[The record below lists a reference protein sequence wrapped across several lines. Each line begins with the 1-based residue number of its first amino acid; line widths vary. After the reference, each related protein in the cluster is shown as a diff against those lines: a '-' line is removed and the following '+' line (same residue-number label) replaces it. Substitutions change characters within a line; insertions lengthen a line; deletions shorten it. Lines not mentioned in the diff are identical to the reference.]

1 MSSWIAYSLVRLGI
15 FGAVFLL
22 LYAVGIT
29 WWVSLIFAT
38 VVSLA
43 ASYIFLRNWREQMAQ
58 SLSARADSL
67 DKAPHPDEAAEDE
80 D

>member
-58 SLSARADSL
+58 SLSARADSPN
-67 DKAPHPDEAAEDE
+67 KAPHPDEAAEDE

>member
-43 ASYIFLRNWREQMAQ
+43 ASYIFLRNWREQMAR
-58 SLSARADSL
+58 SLSARAQ
-67 DKAPHPDEAAEDE
+67 AGNTTPHPDEVAEAQD
-80 D
+80 

>member
-22 LYAVGIT
+22 LYTVGIT

-43 ASYIFLRNWREQMAQ
+43 ASYIFLRGWREQMATL
-58 SLSARADSL
+58 LSSRAQAGN
-67 DKAPHPDEAAEDE
+67 KGPHPDEVAEDQ

>member
-22 LYAVGIT
+22 LYGVGIT

-43 ASYIFLRNWREQMAQ
+43 ASYIFLRNWREQMAH
-58 SLSARADSL
+58 SLSTRAHSRHT
-67 DKAPHPDEAAEDE
+67 APHPDEAAEDE

>member
-22 LYAVGIT
+22 LYTVSVT
-29 WWVSLIFAT
+29 WWVALLFAT

-43 ASYIFLRNWREQMAQ
+43 ASYIFLRSWLEQMAT
-58 SLSARADSL
+58 SLSSRAHDRKKDSG
-67 DKAPHPDEAAEDE
+67 PDELAEDQ

>member
-22 LYAVGIT
+22 LYAVGVT
-29 WWVSLIFAT
+29 WWVSLVFAT

-58 SLSARADSL
+58 SLSARTQSRH
-67 DKAPHPDEAAEDE
+67 KAPHPDEAAEDE

>member
-22 LYAVGIT
+22 LYLVGIA

-43 ASYIFLRNWREQMAQ
+43 ASYIFLRNWREQMAH
-58 SLSARADSL
+58 SLSTRAHSRH
-67 DKAPHPDEAAEDE
+67 KAPHPDEAAEDE

>member
-29 WWVSLIFAT
+29 WWVSLSFAT

-58 SLSARADSL
+58 SLSSRTHSRN
-67 DKAPHPDEAAEDE
+67 KAPHPDEAAEDE

>member
-15 FGAVFLL
+15 FGAVFLI
-22 LYAVGIT
+22 LYAVGIL

-43 ASYIFLRNWREQMAQ
+43 ASYIFLRSWREQVAK
-58 SLSARADSL
+58 SLSNRSEAGN
-67 DKAPHPDEAAEDE
+67 KAPHPDEAAEDK